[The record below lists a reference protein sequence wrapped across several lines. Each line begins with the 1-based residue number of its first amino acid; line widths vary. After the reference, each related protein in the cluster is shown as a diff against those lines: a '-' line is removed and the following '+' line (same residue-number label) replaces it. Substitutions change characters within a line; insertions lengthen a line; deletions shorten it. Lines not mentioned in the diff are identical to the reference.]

1 MPRAIPTSPPGDVQ
15 VLAAWI
21 GTAEDEGCVPY
32 AGAEMQAPPEAD
44 KREQD
49 HLDDLRRRLEE
60 DREMLNQETRSVRD
74 ERQRLEKEKD
84 QRRERRI
91 SQEAQLENDR
101 GDRQVALP
109 HKGTAAGL
117 GGGALEG
124 LEEAVGPD
132 LEQSDSVQADSVQ
145 ESVSLRDRFEE
156 LQQTITEQKEHI
168 EEQARHS
175 DDLSSRAADQ
185 DARIRELELERRWL
199 FQRYWSAKDNIEV
212 IVRVRPV
219 TKGKTVPTIALRKDL
234 AGKLEIPY
242 APSGDTGGNGIG
254 QRLRAGEIRSLTI
267 DRYFPK
273 TVINEVVLAEVFM
286 LM

>member
-1 MPRAIPTSPPGDVQ
+1 M
-15 VLAAWI
+15 
-21 GTAEDEGCVPY
+21 
-32 AGAEMQAPPEAD
+32 
-44 KREQD
+44 
-49 HLDDLRRRLEE
+49 
-60 DREMLNQETRSVRD
+60 
-74 ERQRLEKEKD
+74 
-84 QRRERRI
+84 
-91 SQEAQLENDR
+91 
-101 GDRQVALP
+101 
-109 HKGTAAGL
+109 
-117 GGGALEG
+117 
-124 LEEAVGPD
+124 
-132 LEQSDSVQADSVQ
+132 
-145 ESVSLRDRFEE
+145 SLRDRFEE

-175 DDLSSRAADQ
+175 DHLSSRAADQ

-242 APSGDTGGNGIG
+242 APSGDTGDNGTG
-254 QRLRAGEIRSLTI
+254 KRLRAGEIRSLTI

-273 TVINEVVLAEVFM
+273 TVFNEVVLAEVFM

>member
-1 MPRAIPTSPPGDVQ
+1 M
-15 VLAAWI
+15 
-21 GTAEDEGCVPY
+21 
-32 AGAEMQAPPEAD
+32 
-44 KREQD
+44 
-49 HLDDLRRRLEE
+49 
-60 DREMLNQETRSVRD
+60 
-74 ERQRLEKEKD
+74 
-84 QRRERRI
+84 
-91 SQEAQLENDR
+91 
-101 GDRQVALP
+101 
-109 HKGTAAGL
+109 
-117 GGGALEG
+117 
-124 LEEAVGPD
+124 EEAVGP
-132 LEQSDSVQADSVQ
+132 DSVQADSVQ

-175 DDLSSRAADQ
+175 DHLSSRAADQ